1 MCRLLAGHAADRA
14 AGAWSRRAATH
25 RLTLLCRFS
34 DAHADPHPHWSPE
47 RLKLYLGHAPAE
59 VGRPIRCGMRHVLL
73 RPARLRR
80 VAMAPHPLRAVL
92 DLAQSDR
99 RDKLPPHQPAK
110 RRFYRFRRPVD
121 APCAIAG
128 AASAGVDPQAGL
140 LGLPRPS
147 VHNRLRGPRPHYP
160 QLPSLPRHTSGWS
173 WLQLVA
179 AGWSHDGGGWRSQ
192 PTPSSPPLSHTDR
205 FRDARPTMDVAGD
218 VHFVASRVHPR
229 NIECCRLQRPAT
241 SNPCRLFVLI
251 VILSSCAAA
260 AALASF
266 TCDDAAAVGLKGS
279 WFYTWSMNA
288 AQHTQCPGAAAEFV
302 PMYAHSVPQTSLL
315 TKRKKRLAPGLPLPN
330 GHWNRLLV
338 AGIAQGPCASH
349 CRHQEPVLI
358 RRFSCASPSPVF
370 KIG

>member
-1 MCRLLAGHAADRA
+1 MLRQKSADPSAAECGTFCCGQPACAAWLWHRTPSGQCWTSPNPIDATSCHHINPPSGDFTDFVGQSTHLAPSPGPPAPALTRKQGFSGFLGRQCTIAFADPVPTTLSSPPCPA
-14 AGAWSRRAATH
+14 
-25 RLTLLCRFS
+25 TLL
-34 DAHADPHPHWSPE
+34 
-47 RLKLYLGHAPAE
+47 
-59 VGRPIRCGMRHVLL
+59 VG
-73 RPARLRR
+73 
-80 VAMAPHPLRAVL
+80 
-92 DLAQSDR
+92 
-99 RDKLPPHQPAK
+99 
-110 RRFYRFRRPVD
+110 
-121 APCAIAG
+121 AG
-128 AASAGVDPQAGL
+128 C
-140 LGLPRPS
+140 
-147 VHNRLRGPRPHYP
+147 
-160 QLPSLPRHTSGWS
+160 S